1 MRPVSKR
8 CRGTWRQSSRIVRQ
22 ISRIPPRRGQ
32 ISLGLPIFIRERLG
46 LPELAKLPGLSAAL
60 LGGGFGSSGG
70 DAAILRD
77 WPLRAH
83 GAQTSDSFASPRHRA
98 RRLPRSLHWPPP
110 SDAPAVF
117 SLLQAIELAPT
128 GDQESDS
135 GVFYPWEA
143 GAACARC
150 AARRVRERAGV
161 RILLEHAGN
170 RGGGWGESDEVTAEG
185 KTAAAT
191 VHGVRIAPCEA
202 GADAVADAVAQ
213 IAFGPAA
220 ASAASSSSSAG
231 TSASD
236 VAAGLGSGCS
246 EVLRCDAVIV
256 NADLAAA
263 GADAAAKGVPTLEYA
278 ECSELAGHDV
288 MDRLSDVMAGDEEL
302 LRVDGWRYSSSTVS
316 FYWSTEARYAELRH
330 HNVFLA
336 GAEARRDLFDATSYA
351 QWDARIGSSP
361 FHFYVHCPARTDPSV
376 VELDTDDAIMVLV
389 PVPPLDERLS
399 LEEAEAATDR
409 MVNAARQAVIR
420 RFEAAGMDGFG
431 ASIVDERVRT
441 PLGWRE
447 AFGLRRGSVFGL
459 AHNLE
464 QLAIARP
471 GRRHP
476 SVDGLHWVGA
486 NTRPGNGVPLVLIG
500 AMKTSEEALADLK
513 RKPQSGVA
521 AGALMT
527 LTRSPR

>member
-1 MRPVSKR
+1 MFYPLGGWG
-8 CRGTWRQSSRIVRQ
+8 CVRD
-22 ISRIPPRRGQ
+22 
-32 ISLGLPIFIRERLG
+32 
-46 LPELAKLPGLSAAL
+46 AL
-60 LGGGFGSSGG
+60 L
-70 DAAILRD
+70 DAC
-77 WPLRAH
+77 
-83 GAQTSDSFASPRHRA
+83 
-98 RRLPRSLHWPPP
+98 
-110 SDAPAVF
+110 
-117 SLLQAIELAPT
+117 
-128 GDQESDS
+128 ES
-135 GVFYPWEA
+135 
-143 GAACARC
+143 
-150 AARRVRERAGV
+150 AGV
-161 RILLEHAGN
+161 RILWSTQATEVVVG
-170 RGGGWGESDEVTAEG
+170 GESDEVTAEG

-236 VAAGLGSGCS
+236 VAAGLGSGSS

-263 GADAAAKGVPTLEYA
+263 EPTLLPKEFRRSEYA
-278 ECSELAGHDV
+278 ECSELAGRDV

-336 GAEARRDLFDATSYA
+336 GAEAWRDLFDATSYA

-521 AGALMT
+521 AGGADDVDEK
-527 LTRSPR
+527 P